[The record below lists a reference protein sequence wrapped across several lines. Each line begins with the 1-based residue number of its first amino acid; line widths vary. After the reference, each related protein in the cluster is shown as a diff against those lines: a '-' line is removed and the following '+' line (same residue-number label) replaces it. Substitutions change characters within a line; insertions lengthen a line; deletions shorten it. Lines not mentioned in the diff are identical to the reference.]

1 MDIYKKQQ
9 ELIKTEKVRVLVTS
23 KISGYF
29 GIDIYIPKKDNG
41 QPFERISGTMSI
53 KSETY
58 EGALEKGIEF
68 YEEYKKDNL

>member
-41 QPFERISGTMSI
+41 
-53 KSETY
+53 
-58 EGALEKGIEF
+58 
-68 YEEYKKDNL
+68 